1 VTEELADH
9 ARRGPAL
16 HVAAVALRGDDLL
29 LVRHGPG
36 AAGEWSLPGG
46 PLELGETFAEAVVRH
61 TGAQTGLEDALC
73 GPFLGWSELID
84 DEDRAAHRV
93 VMHFTAVVMDAGP
106 DASGT
111 APAAATEVRWT
122 PVWTVPELR
131 LTDGLA
137 EFLADQEI
145 IDTVV

>member
-1 VTEELADH
+1 VSAV
-9 ARRGPAL
+9 GPAL

-29 LVRHGPG
+29 LVRHGTG
-36 AAGEWSLPGG
+36 AAGDWSLPGG
-46 PLELGETFAEAVVRH
+46 ELVLGETMAEAVVRH
-61 TGAQTGLEDALC
+61 TAAQAALEDTLC

-84 DEDRAAHRV
+84 DDDPGSHRV
-93 VMHFTAVVMDAGP
+93 VMYFTAVAMEPGTGAERDTGP
-106 DASGT
+106 AT
-111 APAAATEVRWT
+111 ATEVRWT

-131 LTDGLA
+131 LAEGLA